1 MKLLLVNW
9 SWYAT
14 GGDWTYIENLHKLYE
29 SHGYEV
35 IPFSTHNKKNE
46 PTPFAKNFV
55 DVFDFK
61 ELNKNKSVK
70 NGIRAVRTSVVS
82 KDALYKL
89 DRILEEHDIKFAHLH
104 NIHHYITPAIIEKL
118 HQKGIKII
126 WTLHDYKIICP
137 ENSFVSN
144 GKICEKCMDGS
155 FYHCAIN
162 RCKKNSVLASSLASF
177 EAYYYHKKGV
187 YDLVDYYLCP
197 SQFILNK
204 FLQFGF
210 DKGKMKLTNLCYD
223 ISLVDK
229 FIATHKE
236 ASVNGNKGKY
246 ILYVGRLE
254 YIKGIRTLIEAVT
267 NTPIQ
272 LKIVGNGNAAEALMA
287 EAKTNSTANIEFLGF
302 KNKAEVF
309 ELIMRAVFSVCP
321 SEWYEN
327 YPFSISESFLFSKP
341 VVGANIGGIPELV
354 IDGKTGLLFD
364 AGNSTALKEKLL
376 RLWNDEQLTDKLGK
390 QARLH
395 AFDLYNFETHWRK
408 INSVVQELNILP
420 VKKDFTD
427 DNVFISSVDANQI

>member
-35 IPFSTHNKKNE
+35 IPFSTHNKKNV
-46 PTPFAKNFV
+46 PTPFEENFV

-61 ELNKNKSVK
+61 ELNNNKSVR
-70 NGIRAVRTSVVS
+70 NGIRALKTSVVS
-82 KDALYKL
+82 KDALNKL
-89 DRILEEHDIKFAHLH
+89 DRILAEHDIKFAHLH
-104 NIHHYITPAIIEKL
+104 NIHHYITPAIIQIL
-118 HQKGIKII
+118 HQKGVKII

-155 FYHCAIN
+155 FYHCALN
-162 RCKKNSVLASSLASF
+162 RCKKNSFLASSLASF

-210 DKGKMKLTNLCYD
+210 DKQKLKLTNLCYD
-223 ISLVDK
+223 ISLTDT
-229 FIATHKE
+229 FITQHTKSPE
-236 ASVNGNKGKY
+236 AGNSEKY

-254 YIKGIRTLIEAVT
+254 YIKGVKTLMEAVQ

-272 LKIVGNGNAAEALMA
+272 LKIVGNGNAADALM
-287 EAKTNSTANIEFLGF
+287 EAAKNNSCTNIEFLGF
-302 KNKAEVF
+302 KNKTEVF
-309 ELIMRAVFSVCP
+309 DLIMGAAFSVCP

-354 IDGKTGLLFD
+354 IDGNTGLLFD
-364 AGNSTALKEKLL
+364 AGNSAALQEKLL
-376 RLWNDEQLTDKLGK
+376 QLWNDEQLTVKLGK

-395 AFDLYNFETHWRK
+395 AFDLYNFDTHWQK
-408 INSVVQELNILP
+408 INSVIQELQIIP
-420 VKKDFTD
+420 VKTD
-427 DNVFISSVDANQI
+427 ATNDKVFLSPVDANHM